1 MIDIELFTVNQW
13 QMAIGQRAALEG
25 LLAQLRPGVAVE
37 VGTAQG
43 GSLGRIAAH
52 SKHVH
57 SFDLGFQ
64 VDRSSFSNV
73 TFHEG
78 DSHELL
84 PRVLADLH
92 ADGQNVDFALV
103 DGDHS
108 YEGVK
113 QDLEHL
119 LDSDAV
125 SRTVI
130 VLHDA
135 MNEDVR
141 AGIESVDFES
151 YPKVAFTD
159 LNFVMQYQ
167 EAALMEEVWGG
178 LGLVVV
184 DAGQTNYR
192 IFDESIIRRDRTP
205 KRSVENSMPWRVA
218 APLRSARRRARKA
231 AKRALGRSPGL

>member
-1 MIDIELFTVNQW
+1 MIDIELFTISKW

-25 LLAQLRPGVAVE
+25 LLAQMKPKLAVE

-43 GSLGRIAAH
+43 GSLGRIATH
-52 SKHVH
+52 SEHVH
-57 SFDLGFQ
+57 SFDLAFE
-64 VDRSSFSNV
+64 VDRSQFSNV

-84 PRVLADLH
+84 PSVLSDFH
-92 ADGQNVDFALV
+92 AAGQTVEFALV

-113 QDLEHL
+113 KDLQHL

-167 EAALMEEVWGG
+167 RAGLLEDVWGG

-184 DAGQTNYR
+184 DSGQTNYR
-192 IFDESIIRRDRTP
+192 IFDESIILRDRTP
-205 KRSVENSMPWRVA
+205 ERSAEKSMAWRAA
-218 APLRSARRRARKA
+218 APLRSTRRRARKA
-231 AKRALGRSPGL
+231 AKRALGRPTGL